1 MRFLRPTFR
10 HGLFV
15 VLGGFAFAFALAG
28 CLGGITAFSYDSSSY
43 LGFVGIG
50 ALFIGVIV
58 MFVGVVLVAIA
69 IFKKLFSRLTG

>member
-1 MRFLRPTFR
+1 MRFLRPTLR

-15 VLGGFAFAFALAG
+15 VLGGLAFAVVG

-43 LGFVGIG
+43 LGFAGIA
-50 ALFIGVIV
+50 ALYAGLLV

-69 IFKKLFSRLTG
+69 IFKKLFGRQTG